1 MGTDGAG
8 KSTLADRLTS
18 ALEKAGLRSHHVWL
32 GAESFLL
39 APIRFLLRPMVR
51 RRVRGGSLA
60 ETVSAQPSQG
70 AYAETAAAKASMA
83 RRWPVM
89 RSLYI
94 ALALLDYRLQY
105 WLKMRRARDTEV
117 VVADRYL
124 FDVVVN
130 IAVATGM
137 EPEET
142 VALARRVASKFR
154 FPAALYYLRAEP
166 ALSLQRKDDIPDASY
181 LALRL
186 RHYDAIAKA
195 FPFEWLDAARPIELA
210 VEGLLPG
217 VRAVA
222 DQKLVLFVHSNNI
235 DLGGAD
241 RVLVSLAEHVRGL
254 PTLPLRALVLLRQD
268 GSAARLHA
276 LAGTA
281 ALLSPFRRPQLSGG
295 VFRAVLVSITWP
307 VSIVRLV
314 RVIRAQDPDVVHVN
328 DLYDFLPSLAAKLCG
343 VPVVHHVRM
352 IRSGRGQRR
361 LVRALLGGVSDRV
374 VSVSAAVQKAYVDPA
389 GDGSSPWR
397 VIHDHAR
404 PELWVE
410 SAGGVER
417 PASLAGDRSLVVM
430 LGRIEPWKGQH
441 VFLEAVAA
449 LPQATREAVDF
460 AIAGGTVP
468 GKEQYAVE
476 IAAAAER
483 LGVRYLGEVEDVRGL
498 LLNSD
503 VAVHAS
509 TEPDPFPG
517 TVVEALLAGC
527 AVVGADDGGVR
538 ELIPNEQVGL
548 RFRSGDARSLSDR
561 LEAILGNNSPP
572 REQFSLAVSH
582 ARTLT
587 DPVRIDSELEQL
599 YLELLDQQSVRPKG
613 AL

>member
-51 RRVRGGSLA
+51 RRVRGGVLGRNG
-60 ETVSAQPSQG
+60 VSPAVLG

-210 VEGLLPG
+210 VAGL
-217 VRAVA
+217 VA
-222 DQKLVLFVHSNNI
+222 WGSPPIRSWCSSSSNNI

-410 SAGGVER
+410 SAGGVE
-417 PASLAGDRSLVVM
+417 
-430 LGRIEPWKGQH
+430 
-441 VFLEAVAA
+441 
-449 LPQATREAVDF
+449 
-460 AIAGGTVP
+460 
-468 GKEQYAVE
+468 
-476 IAAAAER
+476 
-483 LGVRYLGEVEDVRGL
+483 GL
-498 LLNSD
+498 LHL
-503 VAVHAS
+503 
-509 TEPDPFPG
+509 PG
-517 TVVEALLAGC
+517 
-527 AVVGADDGGVR
+527 
-538 ELIPNEQVGL
+538 I
-548 RFRSGDARSLSDR
+548 DR
-561 LEAILGNNSPP
+561 LL
-572 REQFSLAVSH
+572 
-582 ARTLT
+582 
-587 DPVRIDSELEQL
+587 
-599 YLELLDQQSVRPKG
+599 
-613 AL
+613 